1 MSRGATMREE
11 LQQLN
16 HLAEVLYNESR
27 DLYTV
32 SKGKAQLYQ
41 DIIDEMQENI
51 DNIMNE
57 LLKVERET

>member
-1 MSRGATMREE
+1 MREE

-16 HLAEVLYNESR
+16 HLAEVLYNESK

-32 SKGKAQLYQ
+32 SKGKAQIYQ
-41 DIIDEMQENI
+41 DIIDEMQEHI

>member
-1 MSRGATMREE
+1 MREE

-32 SKGKAQLYQ
+32 GKVKAGLYQ
-41 DIIDEMQENI
+41 DIIDEMQEKV
-51 DNIMNE
+51 DSIMNE
-57 LLKVERET
+57 LVRAERG

>member
-32 SKGKAQLYQ
+32 SKGKAQIYQ
-41 DIIDEMQENI
+41 DIIDEMQEHI

-57 LLKVERET
+57 LLKAERET

>member
-1 MSRGATMREE
+1 MREE

-16 HLAEVLYNESR
+16 HLSEVLYNESK
-27 DLYTV
+27 DLDTV

-41 DIIDEMQENI
+41 SIINEMQENI

-57 LLKVERET
+57 LLKAERETQWTRI

>member
-11 LQQLN
+11 LQQFN

-41 DIIDEMQENI
+41 DIIDEMQEHI
-51 DNIMNE
+51 DNIMKE
-57 LLKVERET
+57 LLKAERET